1 MRSALREQAE
11 LLAWGGDLANDRRR
25 ACGGRGLNGP
35 TASTTRANA
44 GSTRTTCAAAAS
56 TPRWLFMCS
65 PGTNG
70 SGRIRTVDSPVARR

>member
-44 GSTRTTCAAAAS
+44 GVHPDHVRGGGVHAEMVVHV
-56 TPRWLFMCS
+56 L
-65 PGTNG
+65 
-70 SGRIRTVDSPVARR
+70 ARHERVGPHKDR